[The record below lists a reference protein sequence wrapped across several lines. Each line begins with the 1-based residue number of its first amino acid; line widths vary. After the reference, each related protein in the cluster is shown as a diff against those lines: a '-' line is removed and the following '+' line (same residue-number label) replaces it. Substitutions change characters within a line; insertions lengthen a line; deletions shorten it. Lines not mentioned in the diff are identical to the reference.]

1 MEKRKPFGDLTN
13 LSEAF
18 FSSLNVKP
26 RPESSPLAE
35 PRGKKKLGSN
45 LKVSDE
51 KKDDF
56 TVTKPRKPEPDQIV
70 AKTDVN
76 SSEKVDQEQ
85 QEESP
90 NLGVS
95 SLESS
100 DLEMTEVSP
109 VKGRQRTRPADLIL
123 TQQTSSLHSLEM
135 EEVELSGWTSP
146 SLHSQDSQNDF
157 FVLRS
162 AQVYSVVSSPLYNLA
177 PGLQV
182 MSPVTPPTA
191 FHPGSVPALLS
202 LSPCLSSPPS
212 QDKALFATLVA
223 PGFVRLCLSHG
234 VSLDISNDLSLRITN
249 PMMESSIAVCGL
261 SQRAAIIHP
270 TGRALVYSPR
280 LEVQVKDEVSIKT
293 AKLFP
298 RARLSF
304 TADNYALVYSLDS
317 AGPRSTTDVF
327 HDLLADNI
335 VDTMFHE
342 SCLAQHSSMAVSREQ
357 MYESQ
362 YWRTPEDVNC
372 WIFGPIFIQQFSD
385 GMVMVEIKGEGGSR
399 LRLRTSPGNGRLR
412 FESNFVQVTASLG
425 EQSHFYVKSGTR
437 NIHYNAV
444 NNVFK
449 LRCASHQVGF
459 DEEGTLRIY

>member
-18 FSSLNVKP
+18 FSSANVMP
-26 RPESSPLAE
+26 RSESSSLSE

-56 TVTKPRKPEPDQIV
+56 TVTKPRKPEQIV
-70 AKTDVN
+70 GKTEVN

-90 NLGVS
+90 KLGVS

-100 DLEMTEVSP
+100 DLELTEVSP
-109 VKGRQRTRPADLIL
+109 VKGRLRTRPADLIL
-123 TQQTSSLHSLEM
+123 TQQASSLQSLEM
-135 EEVELSGWTSP
+135 EEVEPSGWTTP

-162 AQVYSVVSSPLYNLA
+162 AQVYSVGVVSSPLYNLA
-177 PGLQV
+177 PSLQL
-182 MSPVTPPTA
+182 MSPVTPPIA
-191 FHPGSVPALLS
+191 FHPQSVPSLS
-202 LSPCLSSPPS
+202 LSPCLSSPSS
-212 QDKALFATLVA
+212 QGGSLFATLVA
-223 PGFVRLCLSHG
+223 PGFVRLCLNHG
-234 VSLDISNDLSLRITN
+234 VFLDISNDLSLRITN

-270 TGRALVYSPR
+270 SGRALVYSPR
-280 LEVQVKDEVSIKT
+280 LEVQVKDELSIKT

-298 RARLSF
+298 RGRVSF

-317 AGPRSTTDVF
+317 GGPRSTTDVF

-342 SCLAQHSSMAVSREQ
+342 SCLAQHSSMAVSRKQ
-357 MYESQ
+357 MYDSQ
-362 YWRTPEDVNC
+362 YWRTPVSLPTSLRP
-372 WIFGPIFIQQFSD
+372 FIFIDF
-385 GMVMVEIKGEGGSR
+385 
-399 LRLRTSPGNGRLR
+399 LN
-412 FESNFVQVTASLG
+412 SLG
-425 EQSHFYVKSGTR
+425 
-437 NIHYNAV
+437 
-444 NNVFK
+444 
-449 LRCASHQVGF
+449 RCQLLDLWSNLHPTVQ
-459 DEEGTLRIY
+459 